1 MSRLKILSENDFA
14 KLYGLPKLNHEEK
27 NHLFV
32 LDEYDN
38 KHLSKIDDL
47 AIKVNY
53 VLQLVL

>member
-14 KLYGLPKLNHEEK
+14 KLYRLPELNHEEK
-27 NHLFV
+27 NHLFI

-38 KHLSKIDDL
+38 EYLSKIDHL

-53 VLQLVL
+53 VS